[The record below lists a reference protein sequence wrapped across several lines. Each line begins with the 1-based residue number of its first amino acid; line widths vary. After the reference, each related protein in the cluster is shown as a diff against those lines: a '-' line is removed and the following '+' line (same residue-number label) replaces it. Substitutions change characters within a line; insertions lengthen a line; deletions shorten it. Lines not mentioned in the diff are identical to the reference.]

1 MSTPIQEKEQ
11 FSFPA
16 FPADQQHNHNQGSF
30 PERRSSD
37 EDGTL
42 QGEHRYEDHN
52 EHHEHHEHHQHHQQ
66 HEQHVDDNHLR
77 IGTSF
82 TNDPE
87 YLSKRTQSPLSA
99 AAQREQSRRLDD
111 DLEMLRVE
119 RVISSEV
126 KDDGQSMGKSMVS
139 RSRGGGGEPVDDF
152 DVNTTPIHEK
162 TKIYRPPAHPAT
174 ALARFF
180 KKVHGS
186 SILVR
191 YFVYITPLVLLLL
204 IPVLLGLFL
213 FKQTTVG
220 GVKLFWFGIWL
231 EIVWLTLWLARVGN
245 HKILPEYSPAN
256 CSLTDHRQIHPIS
269 NGSCFKLIYK

>member
-16 FPADQQHNHNQGSF
+16 FAPDPQHDQHQELP

-42 QGEHRYEDHN
+42 RGEHPFETHHD
-52 EHHEHHEHHQHHQQ
+52 EHHRQHG
-66 HEQHVDDNHLR
+66 QHVDDHHLR
-77 IGTSF
+77 VATSF
-82 TNDPE
+82 SNDPE
-87 YLSKRTQSPLSA
+87 YLRKRSQSPMSA

-119 RVISSEV
+119 RVISNEV
-126 KDDGQSMGKSMVS
+126 KDDGHSMGRSM
-139 RSRGGGGEPVDDF
+139 RSRGHGGGEPIDDF
-152 DVNTTPIHEK
+152 DINTTPIHEK

-174 ALARFF
+174 ALAKFF
-180 KKVHGS
+180 KKIHGS

-191 YFVYITPLVLLLL
+191 YFVYITPLMLLLL
-204 IPVLLGLFL
+204 IPVLFGLFL
-213 FKQTTVG
+213 FDQKTVG

-231 EIVWLTLWLARVGN
+231 EIVWLTLWLARVSN
-245 HKILPEYSPAN
+245 YRFLVEY
-256 CSLTDHRQIHPIS
+256 
-269 NGSCFKLIYK
+269 